1 LLIPSSY
8 ITSEVKV
15 SRFLIIIPYSSVEE
29 LIIGVKKASAVIY
42 PAGAPHLSNLY
53 ITDRDYSIILIAD
66 AYVPIH
72 VEVASRQSHDKM
84 QSSESI
90 H

>member
-1 LLIPSSY
+1 MYALEISFDGSALDRLFS
-8 ITSEVKV
+8 VK
-15 SRFLIIIPYSSVEE
+15 FLEIISPRVF
-29 LIIGVKKASAVIY
+29 V
-42 PAGAPHLSNLY
+42 
-53 ITDRDYSIILIAD
+53 SIILIAD